1 MAGTQDPVDELE
13 VVARVLKGDGK
24 NYHAWAYRQWLLQT
38 FQTGWEAERLFVDEL
53 LKEDIR

>member
-1 MAGTQDPVDELE
+1 MDELE
-13 VVARVLKGDGK
+13 MVARVLKGDGK

-53 LKEDIR
+53 LKEDTR